1 MCYNLSINKKIA
13 AIEKRFHA
21 IFQNP
26 DIFSPLYHA
35 SAFSIPLLPVITNT
49 KQDTIQL
56 YHWGL
61 IPFWV
66 KDEEF
71 AEKIRTRTFNARSDT
86 IRQKPSYRTSIK
98 QKRCLVI
105 ADGFFEWR
113 AHEGKKYPYYIYKKD
128 QGLFTLAGIWDSWT
142 NKKDNKTLETFSII
156 TTEANPLL
164 ARIHN
169 VKKRMPVILRESDEK
184 RWLNAGMSEEEIDG
198 LLVPYDGDDLKA
210 HPVSKLIVQRGV
222 DTNVPGATKE
232 FTYKGL
238 PSLN

>member
-26 DIFSPLYHA
+26 DIFSPIYHA
-35 SAFSIPLLPVITNT
+35 SAFAIPLLPVITN
-49 KQDTIQL
+49 KKPDVIHL
-56 YHWGL
+56 YYWGL

-66 KDEEF
+66 KDEES
-71 AEKIRTRTFNARSDT
+71 AGKIRTRTFNARGDT
-86 IRQKPSYRTSIK
+86 IHQKPSYRTSIK

-113 AHEGKKYPYYIYKKD
+113 AYEGRKYPYYLYKKD
-128 QGLFTLAGIWDSWT
+128 RSLFALAGIWDSWI
-142 NKKDNKTLETFSII
+142 NKKNNKTLETFSVI

-164 ARIHN
+164 EKIHN
-169 VKKRMPVILRESDEK
+169 VKKRMPVILHESDEK
-184 RWLNAGMSEEEIDG
+184 RWLSDGMAPEEISE
-198 LLVPYDGDDLKA
+198 LLVPYDGDDLEA

-222 DTNVPGATKE
+222 DTNVPAAIKE
-232 FTYKGL
+232 FAYKGL
-238 PSLN
+238 PSPN

>member
-26 DIFSPLYHA
+26 DMFSPVYHA
-35 SAFSIPLLPVITNT
+35 SAFSIPLLPIITN
-49 KQDTIQL
+49 KKPDTIQL

-66 KDEEF
+66 KDEEA

-86 IRQKPSYRTSIK
+86 IHEKPSYRTSIK

-113 AHEGKKYPYYIYKKD
+113 AHEGKKYPYYIQKVDKSI
-128 QGLFTLAGIWDSWT
+128 FCFAGIWDSWANKA
-142 NKKDNKTLETFSII
+142 NKKTVETFSII
-156 TTEANPLL
+156 TTDANPMLS
-164 ARIHN
+164 RIHN
-169 VKKRMPVILRESDEK
+169 VKKRMPVILNESDEK
-184 RWLNAGMSEEEIDG
+184 RWL
-198 LLVPYDGDDLKA
+198 GDDLSPAEIHKILIPYEKDDLEA
-210 HPVSKLIVQRGV
+210 YTVSKLIVKRGM
-222 DTNVPGATKE
+222 DTNVPTAIKE
-232 FTYKGL
+232 FEYKGL
-238 PSLN
+238 PALN